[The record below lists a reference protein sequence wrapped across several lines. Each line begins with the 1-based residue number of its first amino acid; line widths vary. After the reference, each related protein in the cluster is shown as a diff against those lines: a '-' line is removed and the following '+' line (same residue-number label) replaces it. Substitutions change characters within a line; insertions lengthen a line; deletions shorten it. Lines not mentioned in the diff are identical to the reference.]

1 MEEEQNQRDA
11 IDTGLN
17 IGKNIAKGG
26 IHVGKKTTKKLGK
39 KIAKQLIKWLIKIL
53 SNPLVWKIL
62 LIVAIVYIIFAS
74 AYYVVEEQK
83 EKDPNDAAENAIAI
97 LESYSMSIGSNFNKN
112 SLLHNYSNT
121 SRSNSFITSRSNNQ
135 EVSSNTNN
143 SNETLNRV
151 VIEPN
156 TDKTGYEI
164 TYKNDAEYLEEIRKY
179 LKEDLNLKSEFN
191 DLEVGILG
199 ALIDHGATLEH
210 YNDEELH
217 CFASFVKAEASTQYL
232 DLRPNSQKIID
243 GEYVPRKIEDLAEN
257 EVPGTI
263 LVQRTNTNGNA
274 TAILEYMLQNDFNAL
289 KEAGDTSVLNY
300 FTISDDGELIIAKWD
315 KENIK
320 VTIEGDGLPEDIMAE
335 ETAQDTGGDKYIIT
349 TEKIPYRQYIQ
360 KYTIPFEFFIQLL
373 VVTTEPDFCMELV
386 NHVLNSKIVI
396 NIQEQET
403 FTQKDETKQYFVH
416 IKDEKYID
424 YNITALPND
433 SQAKKLLEEKNNHFL
448 NYMKDDE
455 NNDCTN
461 YTYAEPIVK
470 IHREYT
476 SHSYSFEV
484 IEADTWIAHFTK
496 EYANGEVTSSTSASD
511 SSIEGAYNDRTSN
524 EIITDTNIIN
534 EDNNIKTFISQ
545 KKIEYEPKI
554 IVPIVT
560 VSDYTDNSGNKHK
573 KINVVGGSIN
583 VATDYIEAKD
593 DNGNGLG
600 HYNLPSSLVV
610 TTSPTTQIPSLQY
623 SFKVN
628 SDESGYNVQTNINPL
643 IGVKVSK
650 LDIKEFQKINLNS
663 HIDTTVT
670 RYQAD
675 SNPVTSTHIYATESG
690 SPGKGRR
697 DRETVYEKFLL
708 AYHNSP
714 GARNNLNSIDSWL
727 YEMMEKR
734 ECTIELVDVVKYL
747 LYMYDGKDRGVTNLE
762 DIEKLFEP
770 DQFNSINNGSAT
782 GWWWPIGSNSVSET
796 RNGVEIYGGTPAATI
811 VSSEFGYRGDIGIP
825 GATKD
830 HNGIDI
836 GAPLGTPVIAS
847 ADGVVEVAL
856 EGYNGGRGNYIIID
870 HENGIKTLYQHL
882 NTVDVS
888 VGQTVVY
895 GQKIGT
901 VGNTGVSG
909 GAHLHFEV
917 WVDGTPVNPL
927 DGYVNSDNPRPVSS
941 FYGNSLEDKVWWAL
955 IDAGYSKIAAAAV
968 MGNLSGESSF
978 NSNNLNQGA
987 EGRLGY
993 TDESYTQAVDNGTYT
1008 REEFINDSAAYGLAQ
1023 WTYHS
1028 RKAGLYD
1035 FAKNKKNVSIAD
1047 EDMQI
1052 EYLLGELS
1060 YSGGAQGCA
1069 TCQIC
1074 YPRGGYTSDDWE
1086 HSDSVEEATAAFY
1099 WLFENPGSEDKS
1111 LDKRKTKAR
1120 EYYDRYKDAERQSGG
1135 TILGK
1140 ADEIMTYYKEK
1151 KVEYSLDGVF
1161 IGDIEASCTHKYTC
1175 CATFVSCAIY
1185 KAGYFTEEQMNTFSY
1200 FNSESLYNFL
1210 YKNGWQKINNYN
1222 DLKAGDIAFLDT
1234 GWRYT
1239 ATGINHVQ
1247 IYAGDGTWYSAGS
1260 DYQIGLAQPYKDNCS
1275 SQFTCALR
1283 APN

>member
-1 MEEEQNQRDA
+1 MEEEQNQGDL

-17 IGKNIAKGG
+17 IGKNIAKRG
-26 IHVGKKTTKKLGK
+26 INEGKKTTKKLGK

-53 SNPLVWKIL
+53 SNPLVWKII
-62 LIVAIVYIIFAS
+62 LIVAIVYIFFAS

-83 EKDPNDAAENAIAI
+83 EKDPNDAAEEAIAI

-121 SRSNSFITSRSNNQ
+121 SRSNSIITSRSNNQ
-135 EVSSNTNN
+135 EVGSNTNN

-243 GEYVPRKIEDLAEN
+243 GEYVPRKIEDLEEN

-263 LVQRTNTNGNA
+263 LVQRTNTNGN
-274 TAILEYMLQNDFNAL
+274 TTNILEYMLESDFNTL
-289 KEAGDTSVLNY
+289 KDAGDSTVLNY
-300 FTISDDGELIIAKWD
+300 FTVNDDGKLIIAKWD
-315 KENIK
+315 MENIK
-320 VTIEGDGLPEDIMAE
+320 VTIEGDGLPEDITAE
-335 ETAQDTGGDKYIIT
+335 EMAQDTGGDKYIIK
-349 TEKIPYRQYIQ
+349 TEEIPYRQYIQ

-403 FTQKDETKQYFVH
+403 FTQTDETKRYFVH

-433 SQAKKLLEEKNNHFL
+433 STSKNLLEEKDNHFL
-448 NYMKDDE
+448 KYMKDDE

-496 EYANGEVTSSTSASD
+496 EYGDGEVTSSTYAND
-511 SSIEGAYNDRTSN
+511 SSIEGSYDDRTSN

-534 EDNNIKTFISQ
+534 EDNNIKTFINQ
-545 KKIEYEPKI
+545 KKSEYEPKI

-583 VATDYIEAKD
+583 AATDYTEVKD
-593 DNGNGLG
+593 DEGNSLG
-600 HYNLPSSLVV
+600 YYNLPSSLVV

-643 IGVKVSK
+643 IGVQVSK
-650 LDIKEFQKINLNS
+650 LDIQEFQKINLNS

-697 DRETVYEKFLL
+697 DRKTVYEKFLL

-714 GARNNLNSIDSWL
+714 GARNNLNSVDSWL

-747 LYMYDGKDRGVTNLE
+747 LYMYDGKDRGVTELTEVE
-762 DIEKLFEP
+762 DL
-770 DQFNSINNGSAT
+770 FNSEDFSSIHDG
-782 GWWWPIGSNSVSET
+782 
-796 RNGVEIYGGTPAATI
+796 IYGNTIQEKVWFALKELGYSDISIAAAMGNIHYESGTFDPTR
-811 VSSEFGYRGDIGIP
+811 VEGGY
-825 GATKD
+825 
-830 HNGIDI
+830 N
-836 GAPLGTPVIAS
+836 
-847 ADGVVEVAL
+847 E
-856 EGYNGGRGNYIIID
+856 YNGGIGICQWTNNNRGSTGRNQQLRSYATHKGTTWQDEDTQVEFLIGELTLGGGADGYADYQLYDNERYYPECFYKDDWINATDTETLDKAKLRHLTETFCHTFERPNKTDADNSMEQRYGHALMYYNEFHGKEIEISSGNQQNIEDINLYNSDETVNQEALKELYNILNNIVIEKRNGPNKSGLQYKQCTWWAYERATMYLQKYGKNIKEYPKPAEGYYGNGGDWLRLNRYFKTGKIPKANSLVVWSANANSKTQYGHVAYVEAVDYKNKIMYISEAGGGNYWCDRIVPFNFD
-870 HENGIKTLYQHL
+870 DNGKSPYYDYNYDL
-882 NTVDVS
+882 
-888 VGQTVVY
+888 
-895 GQKIGT
+895 
-901 VGNTGVSG
+901 
-909 GAHLHFEV
+909 
-917 WVDGTPVNPL
+917 
-927 DGYVNSDNPRPVSS
+927 
-941 FYGNSLEDKVWWAL
+941 
-955 IDAGYSKIAAAAV
+955 AGYIY
-968 MGNLSGESSF
+968 L
-978 NSNNLNQGA
+978 
-987 EGRLGY
+987 
-993 TDESYTQAVDNGTYT
+993 DEP
-1008 REEFINDSAAYGLAQ
+1008 L
-1023 WTYHS
+1023 
-1028 RKAGLYD
+1028 
-1035 FAKNKKNVSIAD
+1035 
-1047 EDMQI
+1047 
-1052 EYLLGELS
+1052 
-1060 YSGGAQGCA
+1060 
-1069 TCQIC
+1069 
-1074 YPRGGYTSDDWE
+1074 
-1086 HSDSVEEATAAFY
+1086 
-1099 WLFENPGSEDKS
+1099 
-1111 LDKRKTKAR
+1111 
-1120 EYYDRYKDAERQSGG
+1120 
-1135 TILGK
+1135 
-1140 ADEIMTYYKEK
+1140 
-1151 KVEYSLDGVF
+1151 
-1161 IGDIEASCTHKYTC
+1161 
-1175 CATFVSCAIY
+1175 
-1185 KAGYFTEEQMNTFSY
+1185 
-1200 FNSESLYNFL
+1200 
-1210 YKNGWQKINNYN
+1210 
-1222 DLKAGDIAFLDT
+1222 
-1234 GWRYT
+1234 
-1239 ATGINHVQ
+1239 
-1247 IYAGDGTWYSAGS
+1247 
-1260 DYQIGLAQPYKDNCS
+1260 
-1275 SQFTCALR
+1275 
-1283 APN
+1283 